1 MSLAQGRERRFTLL
15 KPVCV
20 PCQRFFRPAK
30 TGFAFIEGMPDGI
43 AKPGLAEPEKWRPYK
58 LWNGDKWKC
67 PDCGATIIVGT
78 GQVPISEHYQPEF
91 AKRVEQFNGD
101 QLQVNDC

>member
-1 MSLAQGRERRFTLL
+1 MP

-30 TGFAFIEGMPDGI
+30 NGFVLIEAMPQEEH
-43 AKPGLAEPEKWRPYK
+43 ALPGTEQPDAWAPYK

-67 PDCGATIIVGT
+67 EGCGAEIVVGF
-78 GQVPISEHYQPEF
+78 GKAPLSEHYLP
-91 AKRVEQFNGD
+91 NWD
-101 QLQVNDC
+101 QMVAYYNPQLTVNDC